1 MDKQAEKNK
10 VAEAEKLLQELIDQ
24 NSLTINEVQDL
35 SKKLQKVNS
44 DAQKKKEENKKA
56 LSDFL
61 SKKPKIKNILTKMN
75 QILSY

>member
-10 VAEAEKLLQELIDQ
+10 VTEAEKLLQELIDQ

-44 DAQKKKEENKKA
+44 DAQKKKEKRK
-56 LSDFL
+56 
-61 SKKPKIKNILTKMN
+61 KIKHKKNCCNID
-75 QILSY
+75 